1 MSAENISSYI
11 FDDSIT
17 SKYKRELKSISISNL
32 NDDIL
37 CNSEKEIERFANLKG
52 FNSTEMKDL
61 LNKWFN
67 TKNDILNDLKEVGK
81 IIQKELFPIYN
92 WQSQ

>member
-32 NDDIL
+32 NDDLL
-37 CNSEKEIERFANLKG
+37 CNSEIERFAYLKG
-52 FNSTEMKDL
+52 FNPTEMKDL
-61 LNKWFN
+61 LHKWFN

-81 IIQKELFPIYN
+81 IIQKELFSIYN